1 MNANQFSRRD
11 FIRSTGLT
19 AGGLV
24 FGQAMGLGP
33 DYAKATSE
41 AQSALSDYERYDG
54 LGLAGL
60 VKDGTVSASELLEAT
75 IEHIEQRNPTVNS
88 VVDRMYDQAKAA
100 IAAGLP
106 SGLFAGVP
114 YLLKDIGP
122 LYAGTI
128 TTFGSSAFRK
138 FIPDHDSEMVAR
150 LKQAGLVIFGKTHT
164 PEFDLSTSSESRL
177 FGATHNPWNLE
188 YSAGGSSGGSA
199 TAIASGMVPM
209 PMVMTA
215 GDRSV
220 SPLHAAGC
228 SA

>member
-75 IEHIEQRNPTVNS
+75 IE
-88 VVDRMYDQAKAA
+88 
-100 IAAGLP
+100 L
-106 SGLFAGVP
+106 
-114 YLLKDIGP
+114 
-122 LYAGTI
+122 
-128 TTFGSSAFRK
+128 
-138 FIPDHDSEMVAR
+138 
-150 LKQAGLVIFGKTHT
+150 
-164 PEFDLSTSSESRL
+164 
-177 FGATHNPWNLE
+177 
-188 YSAGGSSGGSA
+188 
-199 TAIASGMVPM
+199 
-209 PMVMTA
+209 
-215 GDRSV
+215 
-220 SPLHAAGC
+220 
-228 SA
+228 